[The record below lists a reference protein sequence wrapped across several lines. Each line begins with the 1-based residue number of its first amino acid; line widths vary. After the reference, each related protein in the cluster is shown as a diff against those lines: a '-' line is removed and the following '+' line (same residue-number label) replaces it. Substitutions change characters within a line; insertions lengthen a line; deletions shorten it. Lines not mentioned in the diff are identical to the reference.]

1 MALIDLIEVSKK
13 FGPNEILNKVSLS
26 VNERERIAI
35 IGKNGSGKSTLMK
48 LVAGTLEPDSGRR
61 IAQGGVKV
69 EMLAQNPKFDD
80 AATVKDALNLEL
92 KEIFDARDEYAAV
105 LEALGRDPHNKEL
118 NARQDE
124 LIKFI
129 EAKDGWQIERKIERV
144 LEEFKLKEYEN
155 RAVASLSGGEI
166 RRVALGALILKKPDV
181 LLLDEP
187 TNHLDVYMVRF
198 LEDMLKSSRQTI
210 VFISHDRYFIDAL
223 ATRSAEI
230 EDGALASFEGGY
242 ANYLAKK
249 EEILA
254 SLAKSH
260 ETLLKQLKAE
270 EEWLRR
276 GVKARLKR
284 NEGRKERVLAMR
296 EEAKKNP
303 GVIRRVRLE
312 LERASKNFNQ
322 TQSVNRKKMLFEI
335 KQLSKTIGGK
345 QLFRDFNARVL
356 QGERIAIVG
365 RNGSGKST
373 LIKILLGFEKPSS
386 GEIKRGEVRV
396 GYFDQSRSALD
407 DDKSLIETFCPNGG
421 DHVMVRG
428 RNMHVYGYLKNFLF
442 PKEFLDKPI
451 GVLSGGE
458 KNRVALALLFSKEY
472 DVLVLDEPTNDLD
485 IATINIL
492 EDYLQSFEGA
502 IIIVSHDRYFVDKIA
517 HKLWAFEGTAIEVLH
532 QEYSVYLEL
541 EDELAELG
549 KFEASLANEAE
560 QAQKQKSKTSAKLS
574 YKQTQIL
581 SSHPEKI
588 AALEAKIK
596 ELNAGLSDPKIY
608 QQIGLTALY
617 NDLEAAKSELETLEN
632 EYFEVLEI
640 AENLEQI

>member
-1 MALIDLIEVSKK
+1 MALIDLIDVSKK
-13 FGPNEILNKVSLS
+13 FGANEILNSVSLS
-26 VNERERIAI
+26 VNENEKIAI

-48 LVAGTLEPDSGRR
+48 IISGEVAADSGRR
-61 IAQGGVKV
+61 IVQNLISV
-69 EMLAQNPKFDD
+69 EMLAQNPNFN
-80 AATVKDALNLEL
+80 ATFSVRDALNNEL
-92 KEIFDARDEYAAV
+92 KEIFDAISEY
-105 LEALGRDPHNKEL
+105 EKSGALLANDPENKEIL
-118 NARQDE
+118 KEQER
-124 LIKFI
+124 LLKFI
-129 EAKDGWQIERKIERV
+129 EAKDGWNIEHKIERI
-144 LEEFKLKEYEN
+144 LQEFKLKEYEN
-155 RAVASLSGGEI
+155 RPICSLSGGEI

-187 TNHLDVYMVRF
+187 TNHLDVYMVKF
-198 LEDMLKSSRQTI
+198 LEDMLKSSNQSI

-223 ATRSAEI
+223 ATRCVEV
-230 EDGALASFEGGY
+230 EDASLKNFEGGY
-242 ANYLAKK
+242 ANYLTKK

-322 TQSVNRKKMLFEI
+322 TQSQNRKKMLFEF
-335 KQLSKTIGGK
+335 KNLSKSIDGK
-345 QLFRDFNARVL
+345 VLFEKFDARVL

-373 LIKILLGFEKPSS
+373 LLKILLGLEKPSS
-386 GEIKRGEVRV
+386 GEIKRGEVSI
-396 GYFDQSRSALD
+396 GYFDQARNVLD

-421 DHVMVRG
+421 DHVLVRG

-442 PKEFLDKPI
+442 PKEFLDKKI

-458 KNRVALALLFSKEY
+458 KNRVALAMLFTKTY

-502 IIIVSHDRYFVDKIA
+502 ILLVSHDRYFVDKMA
-517 HKLWAFEGTAIEVLH
+517 NKLWAFEGTKINVLH
-532 QEYSVYLEL
+532 EEYSVYLEL
-541 EDELAELG
+541 EDEMKELD
-549 KFEASLANEAE
+549 KFEKELTNSQNEA
-560 QAQKQKSKTSAKLS
+560 KQKSKTGAKLS

-581 SSHPEKI
+581 NTYPDKI
-588 AALEAKIK
+588 SALEAKIS
-596 ELNAGLSDPKIY
+596 ELNEGLSDPKIY
-608 QQIGLTALY
+608 QEVGLTKLY
-617 NDLEAAKSELETLEN
+617 EELEKAKAELESLEN

-640 AENLEQI
+640 AEELE

>member
-1 MALIDLIEVSKK
+1 MALIDLIDVSKK
-13 FGPNEILNKVSLS
+13 FGANEILNSVSLS
-26 VNERERIAI
+26 VNENEKIAI

-48 LVAGTLEPDSGRR
+48 IISGEVAADSGRR
-61 IAQGGVKV
+61 IVQNLISV
-69 EMLAQNPKFDD
+69 EMLAQNPNFN
-80 AATVKDALNLEL
+80 ATFSVRDALNNEL
-92 KEIFDARDEYAAV
+92 KEIFDAISEYEKSGV
-105 LEALGRDPHNKEL
+105 LLANEPENKEIL
-118 NARQDE
+118 KEQER
-124 LIKFI
+124 LLKFI
-129 EAKDGWQIERKIERV
+129 EAKDGWNIEHKIERI
-144 LEEFKLKEYEN
+144 LQEFKLKEYEN
-155 RAVASLSGGEI
+155 RPICSLSGGEI

-187 TNHLDVYMVRF
+187 TNHLDVYMVKF
-198 LEDMLKSSRQTI
+198 LEDMLKSSNQSI

-223 ATRSAEI
+223 ATRCVEV
-230 EDGALASFEGGY
+230 EDASLKNFEGGY
-242 ANYLAKK
+242 ANYLTKK

-322 TQSVNRKKMLFEI
+322 TQSQNRKKMLFEF
-335 KQLSKTIGGK
+335 KNLSKSIDGK
-345 QLFRDFNARVL
+345 VLFEKFDARVL

-373 LIKILLGFEKPSS
+373 LLKILLGLEKPSS
-386 GEIKRGEVRV
+386 GEIKRGEVSI
-396 GYFDQSRSALD
+396 GYFDQARNVLD

-421 DHVMVRG
+421 DHVLVRG

-442 PKEFLDKPI
+442 PKEFLDKKI

-458 KNRVALALLFSKEY
+458 KNRVALAMLFTKTY

-502 IIIVSHDRYFVDKIA
+502 ILLVSHDRYFVDKMA
-517 HKLWAFEGTAIEVLH
+517 NKLWAFDGTKINVLH
-532 QEYSVYLEL
+532 EEYSVYLEL
-541 EDELAELG
+541 EDEMKELD
-549 KFEASLANEAE
+549 KFEKELSNSQNEA
-560 QAQKQKSKTSAKLS
+560 KQKSKSGAKLS

-581 SSHPEKI
+581 NTYPDKI
-588 AALEAKIK
+588 SALEARVA
-596 ELNAGLSDPKIY
+596 ELNEGLSDPKIY
-608 QQIGLTALY
+608 QEVGLTKLY
-617 NDLEAAKSELETLEN
+617 EELESAKAELESLEN

-640 AENLEQI
+640 AEELE

>member
-1 MALIDLIEVSKK
+1 MALIDLIDVSKK
-13 FGPNEILNKVSLS
+13 FGPNEILNKISLS

-48 LVAGTLEPDSGRR
+48 LVAGSLEPDSGRR
-61 IAQGGVKV
+61 IVQGGVKV

-80 AATVKDALNLEL
+80 TATVKDALNLEL

-155 RAVASLSGGEI
+155 RAVSSLSGGEI
-166 RRVALGALILKKPDV
+166 RRVALGALILKKPDI

-223 ATRSAEI
+223 ATRSVEI
-230 EDGALASFEGGY
+230 EEGVLASFDGGY

-345 QLFRDFNARVL
+345 QLFSDFNARVL

-549 KFEASLANEAE
+549 KFEASLASEAE

-596 ELNAGLSDPKIY
+596 GLNAGLSDPKIY

>member
-155 RAVASLSGGEI
+155 RAVTSLSGGEI
-166 RRVALGALILKKPDV
+166 RRVALGALILKKPDI

-223 ATRSAEI
+223 ATRSVEI
-230 EDGALASFEGGY
+230 EEGALASFDGGY

-345 QLFRDFNARVL
+345 QLFSDFNARVL

-541 EDELAELG
+541 EDELNELG
-549 KFEASLANEAE
+549 KFEASLASEAE
-560 QAQKQKSKTSAKLS
+560 QAQKQKSKTGAKLS

-588 AALEAKIK
+588 AVLEAKIK

-617 NDLEAAKSELETLEN
+617 NELEAVKSELETLEN

>member
-1 MALIDLIEVSKK
+1 MALIDLIDVSKK
-13 FGPNEILNKVSLS
+13 FGANEILNAVNFS
-26 VNERERIAI
+26 VNENEKIAI

-48 LVAGTLEPDSGRR
+48 IISGEVAVDSGRR
-61 IAQGGVKV
+61 IVQSLISV
-69 EMLAQNPKFDD
+69 EMLAQTPNFN
-80 AATVKDALNLEL
+80 ATFTVRQALNNEL
-92 KEIFDARDEYAAV
+92 KEIFDAISEYEKSGV
-105 LEALGRDPHNKEL
+105 LLANDPENKEIL
-118 NARQDE
+118 KEQER

-129 EAKDGWQIERKIERV
+129 EAKDGWNIEHKIERI
-144 LEEFKLKEYEN
+144 LQEFKLKEYEN
-155 RAVASLSGGEI
+155 RPICSLSGGEI

-187 TNHLDVYMVRF
+187 TNHLDVYMVKF
-198 LEDMLKSSRQTI
+198 LEDMLKSSNQSI

-223 ATRSAEI
+223 ATRCVEVEEA
-230 EDGALASFEGGY
+230 GLRSFDGGY

-322 TQSVNRKKMLFEI
+322 VQSQNRKKMLFEF
-335 KQLSKTIGGK
+335 KNLSKSIDGK
-345 QLFRDFNARVL
+345 VLFEKFDARVL

-373 LIKILLGFEKPSS
+373 LLKILLGLEKPSS
-386 GEIKRGEVRV
+386 GEIKRGEVSI
-396 GYFDQSRSALD
+396 GYFDQARNVLD

-421 DHVMVRG
+421 DHVLVRG

-442 PKEFLDKPI
+442 PKEFLDKKI

-458 KNRVALALLFSKEY
+458 KNRVALAMLFTKTY

-502 IIIVSHDRYFVDKIA
+502 ILLVSHDRYFVDKMA
-517 HKLWAFEGTAIEVLH
+517 NKLWAFEGTKINVLH
-532 QEYSVYLEL
+532 EEYSVYLEL
-541 EDELAELG
+541 EDEMKELD
-549 KFEASLANEAE
+549 KFEKELSNSQNEA
-560 QAQKQKSKTSAKLS
+560 KQKSKTSAKLS

-581 SSHPEKI
+581 NTYPDKI
-588 AALEAKIK
+588 SALEIRIT
-596 ELNAGLSDPKIY
+596 ELNEALSDPKIY
-608 QQIGLTALY
+608 QELGLTTLY
-617 NDLEAAKSELETLEN
+617 NELEAAKAELEELEN
-632 EYFEVLEI
+632 DYFEVLEI
-640 AENLEQI
+640 AEGLE

>member
-1 MALIDLIEVSKK
+1 MALIDLIDVSKK
-13 FGPNEILNKVSLS
+13 FGANEILNAVNFS
-26 VNERERIAI
+26 VNENEKIAI

-48 LVAGTLEPDSGRR
+48 IISGEVAADSGRR
-61 IAQGGVKV
+61 IVQSLISV
-69 EMLAQNPKFDD
+69 EMLAQTPNFN
-80 AATVKDALNLEL
+80 ATFTVRQALNNEL
-92 KEIFDARDEYAAV
+92 KEIFDAISEYEKSGV
-105 LEALGRDPHNKEL
+105 LLANDPENKEIL
-118 NARQDE
+118 KEQER
-124 LIKFI
+124 LLKFI
-129 EAKDGWQIERKIERV
+129 EAKDGWNIEHKIERI
-144 LEEFKLKEYEN
+144 LQEFKLKEYEN
-155 RAVASLSGGEI
+155 RPICSLSGGEI

-187 TNHLDVYMVRF
+187 TNHLDVYMVKF
-198 LEDMLKSSRQTI
+198 LEDMLKSSNQSI

-223 ATRSAEI
+223 ATRCVEV
-230 EDGALASFEGGY
+230 EDASLKNFEGGY
-242 ANYLAKK
+242 ANYLTKK

-322 TQSVNRKKMLFEI
+322 TQSQNRKKMLFEF
-335 KQLSKTIGGK
+335 KNLSKSIDGK
-345 QLFRDFNARVL
+345 VLFEKFDARVL

-373 LIKILLGFEKPSS
+373 LLKILLGLEKPSS
-386 GEIKRGEVRV
+386 GEIKRGEVSI
-396 GYFDQSRSALD
+396 GYFDQARNVLD
-407 DDKSLIETFCPNGG
+407 DEKSLIETFCPNGG
-421 DHVMVRG
+421 DHVLVRG

-442 PKEFLDKPI
+442 PKEFLDKKI

-458 KNRVALALLFSKEY
+458 KNRVALAMLFTKTY

-502 IIIVSHDRYFVDKIA
+502 ILLVSHDRYFVDKMA
-517 HKLWAFEGTAIEVLH
+517 SKLWAFEGTKINVLH
-532 QEYSVYLEL
+532 EEYSVYLEL
-541 EDELAELG
+541 EDEMKELD
-549 KFEASLANEAE
+549 KFEKELSNSQNET
-560 QAQKQKSKTSAKLS
+560 KQKSKSGVKLS

-581 SSHPEKI
+581 NTYPDKI
-588 AALEAKIK
+588 SALEIRIT
-596 ELNAGLSDPKIY
+596 ELNEALSDPKIY
-608 QQIGLTALY
+608 QELGLTTLY
-617 NDLEAAKSELETLEN
+617 NELEAAKAELEELEN
-632 EYFEVLEI
+632 DYFEVLEI
-640 AENLEQI
+640 AEGLE

>member
-1 MALIDLIEVSKK
+1 MALIDLIDVSKK
-13 FGPNEILNKVSLS
+13 FGANEILNSVSLS
-26 VNERERIAI
+26 VNENENIAI

-48 LVAGTLEPDSGRR
+48 IISGEVAADSGRR
-61 IAQGGVKV
+61 IVQNLISV
-69 EMLAQNPKFDD
+69 EMLAQNPNFN
-80 AATVKDALNLEL
+80 ATFSVRDALNNEL
-92 KEIFDARDEYAAV
+92 KEIFDAISEYEKSGV
-105 LEALGRDPHNKEL
+105 LLANEPENREILKEQERL
-118 NARQDE
+118 
-124 LIKFI
+124 LKFI
-129 EAKDGWQIERKIERV
+129 EAKDGWNIEHKIERI
-144 LEEFKLKEYEN
+144 LQEFKLKEYEN
-155 RAVASLSGGEI
+155 RSICSLSGGEI

-187 TNHLDVYMVRF
+187 TNHLDVYMVKF
-198 LEDMLKSSRQTI
+198 LEDMLKSSNQSI

-223 ATRSAEI
+223 ATRCVEV
-230 EDGALASFEGGY
+230 EDASLKNFEGGY
-242 ANYLAKK
+242 ANYLTKK

-322 TQSVNRKKMLFEI
+322 TQSQNRKKMLFEF
-335 KQLSKTIGGK
+335 KNLGK
-345 QLFRDFNARVL
+345 SIDGKVLFEKFDARIL

-373 LIKILLGFEKPSS
+373 LLKILLRLEKQSS
-386 GEIKRGEVRV
+386 GEIKRGEVSI
-396 GYFDQSRSALD
+396 GYFDQARNVLD

-421 DHVMVRG
+421 DHVLVRG

-442 PKEFLDKPI
+442 PKEFLDKKI

-458 KNRVALALLFSKEY
+458 KNRVALAMLFTKTY

-502 IIIVSHDRYFVDKIA
+502 ILLVSHDRYFVDKMA
-517 HKLWAFEGTAIEVLH
+517 NKLWAFEGTKINVLH
-532 QEYSVYLEL
+532 EEYSVYLEL
-541 EDELAELG
+541 EDEMKELD
-549 KFEASLANEAE
+549 KFEKELSNSQNEA
-560 QAQKQKSKTSAKLS
+560 KQKSKSGVKLS

-581 SSHPEKI
+581 NTYPDKI
-588 AALEAKIK
+588 SALEARVA
-596 ELNAGLSDPKIY
+596 ELNEGLSDPKIY
-608 QQIGLTALY
+608 QEVGLAKLY
-617 NDLEAAKSELETLEN
+617 EELEKAKAELESLEN

-640 AENLEQI
+640 AEELE

>member
-1 MALIDLIEVSKK
+1 MALIDLIDVSKK
-13 FGPNEILNKVSLS
+13 FGPNEILNKISLS

-48 LVAGTLEPDSGRR
+48 LVAGAIEPDSGRR
-61 IAQGGVKV
+61 IVQGGVKV

-105 LEALGRDPHNKEL
+105 LEALGRDPHNNEL

-166 RRVALGALILKKPDV
+166 RRVALGALILKKPDI

-223 ATRSAEI
+223 ATRSVEI
-230 EDGALASFEGGY
+230 EEGALASFDGGY

-407 DDKSLIETFCPNGG
+407 DDKNLIETFCPNGG

-517 HKLWAFEGTAIEVLH
+517 HKLWVFEGTAIEVLH

-549 KFEASLANEAE
+549 KFEESLASQAE
-560 QAQKQKSKTSAKLS
+560 QAQKQKSKTGAKLS

-608 QQIGLTALY
+608 QQIGLTTLY
-617 NDLEAAKSELETLEN
+617 NDLEAAKSELESLEN

-640 AENLEQI
+640 AENLDQI

>member
-1 MALIDLIEVSKK
+1 MALIDLIDVSKK
-13 FGPNEILNKVSLS
+13 FGANEILNSVSLS
-26 VNERERIAI
+26 VNENEKIAI

-48 LVAGTLEPDSGRR
+48 IISGEVAADSGRR
-61 IAQGGVKV
+61 IVQNLISV
-69 EMLAQNPKFDD
+69 EMLAQNPNFN
-80 AATVKDALNLEL
+80 ATFSVRDALNNEL
-92 KEIFDARDEYAAV
+92 KEIFDAISEYEKSGV
-105 LEALGRDPHNKEL
+105 LLANDPENKEIL
-118 NARQDE
+118 KEQER
-124 LIKFI
+124 LLKFI
-129 EAKDGWQIERKIERV
+129 EAKDGWNIEHKIERI
-144 LEEFKLKEYEN
+144 LQEFKLKEYEN
-155 RAVASLSGGEI
+155 RPICSLSGGEI

-187 TNHLDVYMVRF
+187 TNHLDVYMVKF
-198 LEDMLKSSRQTI
+198 LEDMLKSSNQSI

-223 ATRSAEI
+223 ATRCVEV
-230 EDGALASFEGGY
+230 EDASLKNFEGGY
-242 ANYLAKK
+242 ANYLTKK

-322 TQSVNRKKMLFEI
+322 TQSQNRKKMLFEF
-335 KQLSKTIGGK
+335 KNLSKSIDGK
-345 QLFRDFNARVL
+345 VLFEKFDARIL

-373 LIKILLGFEKPSS
+373 LLKILLGLEKPSS
-386 GEIKRGEVRV
+386 GEIKRGEVSI
-396 GYFDQSRSALD
+396 GYFDQTRNVLD

-421 DHVMVRG
+421 DHVLVRG

-442 PKEFLDKPI
+442 PKEFLDKKI

-458 KNRVALALLFSKEY
+458 KNRVALAMLFTKTY

-502 IIIVSHDRYFVDKIA
+502 ILLVSHDRYFVDKMA
-517 HKLWAFEGTAIEVLH
+517 NKLWAFEGTKINVLH
-532 QEYSVYLEL
+532 EEYSVYLEL
-541 EDELAELG
+541 EDEMKELD
-549 KFEASLANEAE
+549 KFEKELTNSQNEA
-560 QAQKQKSKTSAKLS
+560 KQKSKSGAKLS

-581 SSHPEKI
+581 NTYPDKI
-588 AALEAKIK
+588 SALEARVA
-596 ELNAGLSDPKIY
+596 ELNEGLSDPKIY
-608 QQIGLTALY
+608 QEVGLTKLY
-617 NDLEAAKSELETLEN
+617 EELESTKAELESLEN

-640 AENLEQI
+640 AEELE

>member
-1 MALIDLIEVSKK
+1 MALIDLIDVSKK
-13 FGPNEILNKVSLS
+13 FGANEILNG
-26 VNERERIAI
+26 VNFSINENEKIAI

-48 LVAGTLEPDSGRR
+48 IISGEVAADSGRR
-61 IAQGGVKV
+61 IVQNLISV
-69 EMLAQNPKFDD
+69 EMLAQNPNFN
-80 AATVKDALNLEL
+80 ATFSVRDALNNEL
-92 KEIFDARDEYAAV
+92 KEIFDAISEYEKSGV
-105 LEALGRDPHNKEL
+105 LLANEPENKEIL
-118 NARQDE
+118 KEQER
-124 LIKFI
+124 LLKFI
-129 EAKDGWQIERKIERV
+129 EAKDGWNIEHKIERI
-144 LEEFKLKEYEN
+144 LQEFKLKEYEN
-155 RAVASLSGGEI
+155 RPICSLSGGEI

-187 TNHLDVYMVRF
+187 TNHLDVYMVKF
-198 LEDMLKSSRQTI
+198 LEDMLKSSNQSI

-223 ATRSAEI
+223 ATRCVEV
-230 EDGALASFEGGY
+230 EDASLKNFEGGY
-242 ANYLAKK
+242 ANYLTKK

-322 TQSVNRKKMLFEI
+322 TQSQNRKKMLFEF
-335 KQLSKTIGGK
+335 KNLSKSIDGK
-345 QLFRDFNARVL
+345 VLFKKFDARVL

-373 LIKILLGFEKPSS
+373 LLKILLGLEKPSS
-386 GEIKRGEVRV
+386 GEIKRGEVSI
-396 GYFDQSRSALD
+396 GYFDQARNVLD

-421 DHVMVRG
+421 DHVLVRG

-442 PKEFLDKPI
+442 PKEFLDKKI

-458 KNRVALALLFSKEY
+458 KNRVALAMLFTKTY

-502 IIIVSHDRYFVDKIA
+502 ILLVSHDRYFVDKMA
-517 HKLWAFEGTAIEVLH
+517 NKLWAFEGTKINVLH
-532 QEYSVYLEL
+532 EEYSVYLEL
-541 EDELAELG
+541 EDEMKELD
-549 KFEASLANEAE
+549 KFEKELTNSQNEA
-560 QAQKQKSKTSAKLS
+560 KQKSKTGAKLS

-581 SSHPEKI
+581 NTYPDKI
-588 AALEAKIK
+588 SALEARVA
-596 ELNAGLSDPKIY
+596 ELNEGLSDPKIY
-608 QQIGLTALY
+608 QEVGLTKLY
-617 NDLEAAKSELETLEN
+617 EELENAKAELESLEN

-640 AENLEQI
+640 AEELE

>member
-1 MALIDLIEVSKK
+1 MALIDLIDVSKK
-13 FGPNEILNKVSLS
+13 FGANEILNSVSLS
-26 VNERERIAI
+26 VNENEKIAI

-48 LVAGTLEPDSGRR
+48 IISGEVAADSGRR
-61 IAQGGVKV
+61 IVQNLISV
-69 EMLAQNPKFDD
+69 EMLAQNPNFN
-80 AATVKDALNLEL
+80 ATFSVRDALNNEL
-92 KEIFDARDEYAAV
+92 KEIFDAISEYEKSGV
-105 LEALGRDPHNKEL
+105 LLANEPENKEIL
-118 NARQDE
+118 KEQER

-129 EAKDGWQIERKIERV
+129 EAKDGWNIEHKIERI
-144 LEEFKLKEYEN
+144 LQEFKLKEYEN
-155 RAVASLSGGEI
+155 RPICSLSGGEI

-187 TNHLDVYMVRF
+187 TNHLDVYMVKF
-198 LEDMLKSSRQTI
+198 LEDMLKSSNQSI

-223 ATRSAEI
+223 ATRCVEV
-230 EDGALASFEGGY
+230 EDASLKNFEGGY
-242 ANYLAKK
+242 ANYLTKK

-322 TQSVNRKKMLFEI
+322 VQSQNRKKMLFEF
-335 KQLSKTIGGK
+335 KNLSKSIDGK
-345 QLFRDFNARVL
+345 VLFEKFDARVL

-373 LIKILLGFEKPSS
+373 LLKILLGLEKPSS
-386 GEIKRGEVRV
+386 GEIKRGEVSI
-396 GYFDQSRSALD
+396 GYFDQVRNVLD

-421 DHVMVRG
+421 DHVLVRG

-442 PKEFLDKPI
+442 PKEFLDKKI

-458 KNRVALALLFSKEY
+458 KNRVALAMLFTKTY

-502 IIIVSHDRYFVDKIA
+502 ILLVSHDRYFVDKMA
-517 HKLWAFEGTAIEVLH
+517 NKLWAFEGTKINVLH
-532 QEYSVYLEL
+532 EDYSVYLEL
-541 EDELAELG
+541 EDEMKELD
-549 KFEASLANEAE
+549 KFEKELANSQNEA
-560 QAQKQKSKTSAKLS
+560 KQKSKSGAKLS

-581 SSHPEKI
+581 NTYPDKI
-588 AALEAKIK
+588 SALEARVA
-596 ELNAGLSDPKIY
+596 ELNEGLSDPKIY
-608 QQIGLTALY
+608 QEVGLTKLY
-617 NDLEAAKSELETLEN
+617 EELESAKAELECLEN

-640 AENLEQI
+640 AEELE

>member
-1 MALIDLIEVSKK
+1 MALIDLIDVSKK
-13 FGPNEILNKVSLS
+13 FGANEILNSVSLS
-26 VNERERIAI
+26 VNENEKIAI

-48 LVAGTLEPDSGRR
+48 IISGEVAADSGRR
-61 IAQGGVKV
+61 IVQSLISV
-69 EMLAQNPKFDD
+69 EMLAQNPNFN
-80 AATVKDALNLEL
+80 ATFSVRDALNNEL
-92 KEIFDARDEYAAV
+92 KEIFDAISEYEKSGV
-105 LEALGRDPHNKEL
+105 LLANDPENKEIL
-118 NARQDE
+118 KEQER
-124 LIKFI
+124 LLKFI
-129 EAKDGWQIERKIERV
+129 EAKDGWNIEHKIERI
-144 LEEFKLKEYEN
+144 LQEFKLKEYEN
-155 RAVASLSGGEI
+155 RPICSLSGGEI

-187 TNHLDVYMVRF
+187 TNHLDVYMVKF
-198 LEDMLKSSRQTI
+198 LEDMLKSSNQSI

-223 ATRSAEI
+223 ATRCVEV
-230 EDGALASFEGGY
+230 EDASLKNFDGGY
-242 ANYLAKK
+242 ANYLTKK

-322 TQSVNRKKMLFEI
+322 TQSQNRKKMLFEF
-335 KQLSKTIGGK
+335 KNLSKIIDGK
-345 QLFRDFNARVL
+345 VLFEKFDARIL

-373 LIKILLGFEKPSS
+373 LLKILLGLEKQSS
-386 GEIKRGEVRV
+386 GEIKRGEVSI
-396 GYFDQSRSALD
+396 GYFDQARNVLD

-421 DHVMVRG
+421 DHVLVRG

-442 PKEFLDKPI
+442 PKEFLDKKI

-458 KNRVALALLFSKEY
+458 KNRVALAMLFTKTY

-502 IIIVSHDRYFVDKIA
+502 ILLVSHDRYFVDKMA
-517 HKLWAFEGTAIEVLH
+517 NKLWAFEGTKINVLH
-532 QEYSVYLEL
+532 EEYSVYLEL
-541 EDELAELG
+541 EDEMKELD
-549 KFEASLANEAE
+549 KFEKELANSQNEA
-560 QAQKQKSKTSAKLS
+560 KQKSKSGAKLS

-581 SSHPEKI
+581 NTYPDKI
-588 AALEAKIK
+588 SALEARVA
-596 ELNAGLSDPKIY
+596 ELNEGLSDPKIY
-608 QQIGLTALY
+608 QEVGLTKLY
-617 NDLEAAKSELETLEN
+617 EELESAKAELENLEN

-640 AENLEQI
+640 AEELE

>member
-1 MALIDLIEVSKK
+1 MALIDLIDVSKK
-13 FGPNEILNKVSLS
+13 FGANEILNNVSLS
-26 VNERERIAI
+26 VNENEKIAI

-48 LVAGTLEPDSGRR
+48 IISGEVAADSGRR
-61 IAQGGVKV
+61 IVQSLISV
-69 EMLAQNPKFDD
+69 EMLAQNPNFN
-80 AATVKDALNLEL
+80 ATFSVRDALNNEL
-92 KEIFDARDEYAAV
+92 KEIFDAISEYEKSGV
-105 LEALGRDPHNKEL
+105 LLANEPENKEIL
-118 NARQDE
+118 KEQER
-124 LIKFI
+124 LLKFI
-129 EAKDGWQIERKIERV
+129 EAKDGWNIEHKIERI
-144 LEEFKLKEYEN
+144 LQEFKLKEYEN
-155 RAVASLSGGEI
+155 RPICSLSGGEI

-187 TNHLDVYMVRF
+187 TNHLDVYMVKF
-198 LEDMLKSSRQTI
+198 LEDMLKSSNQSI

-223 ATRSAEI
+223 ATRCVEV
-230 EDGALASFEGGY
+230 DDASLKNFEGGY
-242 ANYLAKK
+242 ANYLTKK

-322 TQSVNRKKMLFEI
+322 TQSQNRKKMLFEF
-335 KQLSKTIGGK
+335 KNLGK
-345 QLFRDFNARVL
+345 SIDGKVLFEKFDARVL

-373 LIKILLGFEKPSS
+373 LLKILLGLEKQSS
-386 GEIKRGEVRV
+386 GEIKRGEVSI
-396 GYFDQSRSALD
+396 GYFDQAGNVLD

-421 DHVMVRG
+421 DHVLVRG

-442 PKEFLDKPI
+442 PKEFLDKKI

-458 KNRVALALLFSKEY
+458 KNRVALAMLFTKTY

-502 IIIVSHDRYFVDKIA
+502 ILLVSHDRYFVDKMA
-517 HKLWAFEGTAIEVLH
+517 NKLWAFEGTKINVLH
-532 QEYSVYLEL
+532 EEYSVYLEL
-541 EDELAELG
+541 EDEMKELD
-549 KFEASLANEAE
+549 KFEKELANSQNEA
-560 QAQKQKSKTSAKLS
+560 KQKSKSGAKLS

-581 SSHPEKI
+581 NTYPDKI
-588 AALEAKIK
+588 SALEARVA
-596 ELNAGLSDPKIY
+596 ELNEGLSDPKIY
-608 QQIGLTALY
+608 QEVGLTKLY
-617 NDLEAAKSELETLEN
+617 EELESAKAELESLEN

-640 AENLEQI
+640 AEELE

>member
-1 MALIDLIEVSKK
+1 MALIDLIDVSKK
-13 FGPNEILNKVSLS
+13 FGANEILNSVSLS
-26 VNERERIAI
+26 VNENEKIAI

-48 LVAGTLEPDSGRR
+48 IISGEVAADSGRR
-61 IAQGGVKV
+61 IVQNLISV
-69 EMLAQNPKFDD
+69 EMLAQNPNFN
-80 AATVKDALNLEL
+80 ATFSVRDALNNEL
-92 KEIFDARDEYAAV
+92 KEIFDAISEYEKSGV
-105 LEALGRDPHNKEL
+105 LLANEPENKEIL
-118 NARQDE
+118 KEQER
-124 LIKFI
+124 LLKFI
-129 EAKDGWQIERKIERV
+129 EAKDGWNIEHKIERI
-144 LEEFKLKEYEN
+144 LQEFKLKEYEN
-155 RAVASLSGGEI
+155 RPICSLSGGEI

-187 TNHLDVYMVRF
+187 TNHLDVYMVKF
-198 LEDMLKSSRQTI
+198 LEDMLKSSNQSI

-223 ATRSAEI
+223 ATRCVEV
-230 EDGALASFEGGY
+230 EEASLKNFEGGY
-242 ANYLAKK
+242 ANYLTKK

-322 TQSVNRKKMLFEI
+322 TQSQNRKKMLFEF
-335 KQLSKTIGGK
+335 KNLGK
-345 QLFRDFNARVL
+345 SIDGKVLFEKFDARIL

-373 LIKILLGFEKPSS
+373 LLKILLGLEKQSS
-386 GEIKRGEVRV
+386 GEIKRGEVSI
-396 GYFDQSRSALD
+396 GYFDQARNVLD

-421 DHVMVRG
+421 DHVLVRG

-442 PKEFLDKPI
+442 PKEFLDKKI

-458 KNRVALALLFSKEY
+458 KNRVALAMLFTKTY

-502 IIIVSHDRYFVDKIA
+502 ILLVSHDRYFVDKMA
-517 HKLWAFEGTAIEVLH
+517 NKLWAFEGTKINVLH
-532 QEYSVYLEL
+532 EEYSVYLEL
-541 EDELAELG
+541 EDEMKELD
-549 KFEASLANEAE
+549 KFEKELANSQNEA
-560 QAQKQKSKTSAKLS
+560 KQKSKSGAKLS

-581 SSHPEKI
+581 NTYPDKI
-588 AALEAKIK
+588 SALEARVA
-596 ELNAGLSDPKIY
+596 ELNEGLSDPKIY
-608 QQIGLTALY
+608 QEVGLTKLY
-617 NDLEAAKSELETLEN
+617 EELESAKTELESLEN

-640 AENLEQI
+640 AEELE

>member
-1 MALIDLIEVSKK
+1 VALIDLIDVSKK
-13 FGPNEILNKVSLS
+13 FGPNEILNKISLS

-48 LVAGTLEPDSGRR
+48 LVAGSLEPDSGRR
-61 IAQGGVKV
+61 ILQGGVKV

-129 EAKDGWQIERKIERV
+129 EAKDGWQIERKIEHV

-166 RRVALGALILKKPDV
+166 RRVALGALILKKPDI

-223 ATRSAEI
+223 ATRSVEI
-230 EDGALASFEGGY
+230 EEGALASFDGGY

-345 QLFRDFNARVL
+345 QLFSGFNARVL

-517 HKLWAFEGTAIEVLH
+517 HKLWAFDGTTIEVLH

-560 QAQKQKSKTSAKLS
+560 QAQKQKSKTGAKLS

-617 NDLEAAKSELETLEN
+617 NDLEAAKSELESLEN

>member
-1 MALIDLIEVSKK
+1 MALIDLIDVSKK
-13 FGPNEILNKVSLS
+13 FGANEILNSVSLS
-26 VNERERIAI
+26 VNENEKIAI

-48 LVAGTLEPDSGRR
+48 IISGEVAADSGRR
-61 IAQGGVKV
+61 IVQNLISV
-69 EMLAQNPKFDD
+69 EMLAQNPNFN
-80 AATVKDALNLEL
+80 ATFSVRDALNNEL
-92 KEIFDARDEYAAV
+92 KEIFDAISEYEKSGV
-105 LEALGRDPHNKEL
+105 LLANDPENKEIL
-118 NARQDE
+118 KEQER

-129 EAKDGWQIERKIERV
+129 EAKDGWNIEHKIERI
-144 LEEFKLKEYEN
+144 LQEFKLKEYEN
-155 RAVASLSGGEI
+155 RPICSLSGGEI

-187 TNHLDVYMVRF
+187 TNHLDVYMVKF
-198 LEDMLKSSRQTI
+198 LEDMLKSSNQSI

-223 ATRSAEI
+223 ATRCVEV
-230 EDGALASFEGGY
+230 EDASLKNFEGGY
-242 ANYLAKK
+242 ANYLTKK

-322 TQSVNRKKMLFEI
+322 VQSQNRKKMLFEF
-335 KQLSKTIGGK
+335 KNLSKSIDGK
-345 QLFRDFNARVL
+345 VLFEKFDARVL

-373 LIKILLGFEKPSS
+373 LLKILLGLEKPSS
-386 GEIKRGEVRV
+386 GEIKRGEVSI
-396 GYFDQSRSALD
+396 GYFDQARNVLD

-421 DHVMVRG
+421 DHVLVRG

-442 PKEFLDKPI
+442 PKEFLDKKI

-458 KNRVALALLFSKEY
+458 KNRVALAMLFTKTY

-502 IIIVSHDRYFVDKIA
+502 ILLVSHDRYFVDKMA
-517 HKLWAFEGTAIEVLH
+517 NKLWAFEGTKINVLH
-532 QEYSVYLEL
+532 EEYSVYLEL
-541 EDELAELG
+541 EDEMKELD
-549 KFEASLANEAE
+549 KFEKELANSQNEA
-560 QAQKQKSKTSAKLS
+560 KQKSKSGAKLS

-581 SSHPEKI
+581 NTYPDKI
-588 AALEAKIK
+588 SALEARVA
-596 ELNAGLSDPKIY
+596 ELNEGLSDPKIY
-608 QQIGLTALY
+608 QEAGLTKLY
-617 NDLEAAKSELETLEN
+617 EELESAKAELESLEN
-632 EYFEVLEI
+632 EYFDVLEI
-640 AENLEQI
+640 AEELE

>member
-1 MALIDLIEVSKK
+1 MALIDLIDVSKK
-13 FGPNEILNKVSLS
+13 FGPNEILNKISLS

-48 LVAGTLEPDSGRR
+48 LVAGSLEPDSGRR
-61 IAQGGVKV
+61 ILQGGVKV

-129 EAKDGWQIERKIERV
+129 EAKDGWQIERKIECV

-166 RRVALGALILKKPDV
+166 RRVALGALILKKPDI

-230 EDGALASFEGGY
+230 EEGALASFDGGY

-335 KQLSKTIGGK
+335 KQLSKNIGGK
-345 QLFRDFNARVL
+345 QLFSDFNARVL

-549 KFEASLANEAE
+549 KFEASLASEAE
-560 QAQKQKSKTSAKLS
+560 QAQKQKSKTGAKLS

-588 AALEAKIK
+588 AALEAKVK

>member
-1 MALIDLIEVSKK
+1 MALIDLIDVSKK

-48 LVAGTLEPDSGRR
+48 LVAGSLEPDSGRR
-61 IAQGGVKV
+61 IVQGGVKV

-155 RAVASLSGGEI
+155 RTVSSLSGGEI

-223 ATRSAEI
+223 ATRSVEI
-230 EDGALASFEGGY
+230 EEGALASFDGGY

-345 QLFRDFNARVL
+345 QLFSGFNARVL

-549 KFEASLANEAE
+549 KFEESLSSEAE
-560 QAQKQKSKTSAKLS
+560 QAQKQKSKTGAKLS

-617 NDLEAAKSELETLEN
+617 NDLEAAKSELEMLEN

>member
-1 MALIDLIEVSKK
+1 MALIDLIDVSKK
-13 FGPNEILNKVSLS
+13 FGANEILNSVSLS
-26 VNERERIAI
+26 VNENEKIAI

-48 LVAGTLEPDSGRR
+48 IISGEVAADSGRR
-61 IAQGGVKV
+61 IVQSLISV
-69 EMLAQNPKFDD
+69 EMLAQNPNFN
-80 AATVKDALNLEL
+80 ATFSVRDALNNEL
-92 KEIFDARDEYAAV
+92 KEIFDAISEYEKSGV
-105 LEALGRDPHNKEL
+105 LLANEPENREILKEQERL
-118 NARQDE
+118 
-124 LIKFI
+124 LKFI
-129 EAKDGWQIERKIERV
+129 EAKDGWNIEHKIERI
-144 LEEFKLKEYEN
+144 LQEFKLKEYEN
-155 RAVASLSGGEI
+155 RPICSLSGGEI

-187 TNHLDVYMVRF
+187 TNHLDVYMVKF
-198 LEDMLKSSRQTI
+198 LEDMLKSSNQSI
-210 VFISHDRYFIDAL
+210 VFISHDRYFIDSL
-223 ATRSAEI
+223 ATRCVEVEEA
-230 EDGALASFEGGY
+230 GLRSFEGGY

-322 TQSVNRKKMLFEI
+322 TQSQNRKKMLFEF
-335 KQLSKTIGGK
+335 KNLSKIIDGK
-345 QLFRDFNARVL
+345 VLFEKFDARVL

-373 LIKILLGFEKPSS
+373 LLKILLGLEKQSS
-386 GEIKRGEVRV
+386 GEIKRGEVSI
-396 GYFDQSRSALD
+396 GYFDQARNVLD

-421 DHVMVRG
+421 DHVLVRG

-442 PKEFLDKPI
+442 PKEFLDKKI

-458 KNRVALALLFSKEY
+458 KNRVALAMLFTKTY

-502 IIIVSHDRYFVDKIA
+502 ILLVSHDRYFVDKMA
-517 HKLWAFEGTAIEVLH
+517 NKLWAFEGTKINVLH
-532 QEYSVYLEL
+532 EEYSVYLEL
-541 EDELAELG
+541 EDEMKELD
-549 KFEASLANEAE
+549 KFEKELSNSQNEA
-560 QAQKQKSKTSAKLS
+560 KQKSKSGVKLS

-581 SSHPEKI
+581 NTYPDKI
-588 AALEAKIK
+588 SALEARVA
-596 ELNAGLSDPKIY
+596 ELNEGLSDPKIY
-608 QQIGLTALY
+608 QEVGLTKLY
-617 NDLEAAKSELETLEN
+617 EELEKAKAELESLEN

-640 AENLEQI
+640 AEELE